1 MNDQVFLFACIASP
15 GYPLPQT
22 QAMPDPASH
31 RRASGTDRRPSGRR
45 RPSWSRLLRA
55 GMLVL
60 GMACS
65 GWAMNATA
73 QPDDGTAGQE
83 PLADGDAAESVNV
96 DWGVGPWIW
105 GPETYDKQT
114 CRFWRAFD
122 IPKGAKVTAAQLRI
136 SVDNGYRLMLD
147 GRELGSGSDWRS
159 ITEYDITQL
168 LKPGHHVVAVEGFND
183 NREAG
188 MQFGLKIT
196 LDDGSLIELPS
207 GPEWRIASAGE
218 RGWETRRQAPSH
230 WPKAVEVSTLLPRPQ
245 FWYERRPTMI
255 VRVPPLRP
263 VVVQFWQS
271 RWFQAAL
278 VIVLGLSVLVCL
290 HLLARLALH
299 SKAQKLLQ
307 RERARIARDIHDE
320 LGARLTE
327 LALEGEVIQTELPAE
342 STVRPKLEAL
352 CEKARTVSGA
362 MDEVV
367 WVVNSRRDTLR
378 DFATYACKH
387 VQRFLGPTPIRCRL
401 DVDPDFPEV
410 VFELP
415 VRRSLLLGVK
425 EAVNNAVKYSGASEL
440 VLRIHCRGQTLHVV
454 VEDNGAG
461 FDLARVDPSRNGL
474 TNMAERMTE
483 IGGKC
488 QVNTGAGTGCRVEF
502 QVPLARHSNKFN
514 PFGPGAATPEDAVR
528 GMPANSLALTRRKP
542 D

>member
-1 MNDQVFLFACIASP
+1 MLI
-15 GYPLPQT
+15 
-22 QAMPDPASH
+22 PATH
-31 RRASGTDRRPSGRR
+31 RRAIGANACLSGRLK
-45 RPSWSRLLRA
+45 PSWSHLALIGRL
-55 GMLVL
+55 MLWL
-60 GMACS
+60 SCC
-65 GWAMNATA
+65 GWWMNVNAQLEGATA
-73 QPDDGTAGQE
+73 DDE
-83 PLADGDAAESVNV
+83 PHAESQATDPLDV

-114 CRFWRAFD
+114 CRFWRSFD
-122 IPKGAKVTAAQLRI
+122 IPKGVKVTAARVRI

-159 ITEYDITQL
+159 LTEYDIAQL

-188 MQFGLKIT
+188 MQFGLSIA
-196 LDDGSLIELPS
+196 LSDGRSIELPS
-207 GPEWRIASAGE
+207 GPEWRIASADE
-218 RGWETRRQAPSH
+218 RGWEKKRQAPSH

-245 FWYERRPTMI
+245 VWYERRPTMI

-278 VIVLGLSVLVCL
+278 VIVLGLSVLICL

-342 STVRPKLEAL
+342 SAVRPKLEAL
-352 CEKARTVSGA
+352 CEKARMVSGA

-425 EAVNNAVKYSGASEL
+425 EAVNNAVKYSGAAEL
-440 VLRIHCRGQTLHVV
+440 VLRIHCRGQMLQVV

-461 FDLARVDPSRNGL
+461 FDLAQVDPSRNGL
-474 TNMAERMTE
+474 TNMAERMND

-488 QVNTGAGTGCRVEF
+488 HVTTSAGAGCKVEF
-502 QVPLARHSNKFN
+502 QVPLARQSNKLN
-514 PFGPGAATPEDAVR
+514 PFGPKPAMPDAAVR
-528 GMPANSLALTRRKP
+528 GVPANSLALTRRKT